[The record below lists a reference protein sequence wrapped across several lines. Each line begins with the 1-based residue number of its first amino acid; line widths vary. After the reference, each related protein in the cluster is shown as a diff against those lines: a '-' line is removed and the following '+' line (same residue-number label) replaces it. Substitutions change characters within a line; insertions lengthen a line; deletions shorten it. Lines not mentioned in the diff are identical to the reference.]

1 MGQLEVLVGERA
13 SVDRLTACHRLR
25 GEGGGIMS
33 DIHVNADASVRE
45 PQPKTRQER
54 MGFFFCKMQ
63 TIRINLVDGT

>member
-1 MGQLEVLVGERA
+1 
-13 SVDRLTACHRLR
+13 
-25 GEGGGIMS
+25 MS